1 MAIEVKPKYLLM
13 PLDEKEGRYLK
24 VYKDGDKGIKGFAVI
39 KEEDITDISGKLK
52 DFAKPERVFLH
63 DMNKYLLKPLCTDP
77 NSFVELFKEIAK
89 LQENKTPAKL

>member
-39 KEEDITDISGKLK
+39 KEEDITDVSGKLK
-52 DFAKPERVFLH
+52 DFAKPDKCSRDKRH
-63 DMNKYLLKPLCTDP
+63 
-77 NSFVELFKEIAK
+77 
-89 LQENKTPAKL
+89 